1 MTYKQLNHYGK
12 VRNVIVER
20 CGRTYEAYHT
30 MDHGTTAICD
40 TIVEAKEAVDDLA
53 RQHNTA
59 NIIDEKEIAK
69 MVVYAFVDYPLR
81 QDPLIE
87 VDILSEETGLMGDD
101 NTVLFVIDGKRFK
114 ATVEEVTT

>member
-40 TIVEAKEAVDDLA
+40 TIIEAKEAVDDLA
-53 RQHNTA
+53 RQHNTIPLVKVIMHMTPEGHEA
-59 NIIDEKEIAK
+59 LMKYKE
-69 MVVYAFVDYPLR
+69 FLSDYG
-81 QDPLIE
+81 
-87 VDILSEETGLMGDD
+87 V
-101 NTVLFVIDGKRFK
+101 KRMEL
-114 ATVEEVTT
+114 A